1 MSRRRCRRGDSRL
14 VAFLKATWKGDR
26 IRLFD
31 YGGVVVGVKYSWKGY
46 PIGIHCVPYVLE
58 PDPWPLLNR
67 IEGEMCRML
76 TKQSC
81 ASRVTAGSR
90 SMSDPA
96 AVDETPLLWGYLT
109 QSVWEDGTPRATSSL
124 LLFEQDG
131 FLKLMLRDREN
142 GLCLWVAAPNLS
154 SAFAA
159 VELALSD
166 PTTEWRLDR
175 QAGNDQAKRVKPTG
189 PSRKK

>member
-1 MSRRRCRRGDSRL
+1 MA
-14 VAFLKATWKGDR
+14 AFRMAAWKADR
-26 IRLFD
+26 IRMLDF
-31 YGGVVVGVKYSWKGY
+31 GGMVMGVRYSWFGY
-46 PIGIHCVPYVLE
+46 PEAIHCVPYVLE
-58 PDPWPLLNR
+58 PDLWGLLNR
-67 IEGEMCRML
+67 IEGELCRML

-96 AVDETPLLWGYLT
+96 AVAETPSLWAYLT
-109 QSVWEDGTPRATSSL
+109 QSAWEDGTPRLTSSL

-131 FLKLMLRDREN
+131 FLKVMLRDREN

-166 PTTEWRLDR
+166 PTVEWRLDR
-175 QAGNDQAKRVKPTG
+175 QAGHDSAKRVKPTA